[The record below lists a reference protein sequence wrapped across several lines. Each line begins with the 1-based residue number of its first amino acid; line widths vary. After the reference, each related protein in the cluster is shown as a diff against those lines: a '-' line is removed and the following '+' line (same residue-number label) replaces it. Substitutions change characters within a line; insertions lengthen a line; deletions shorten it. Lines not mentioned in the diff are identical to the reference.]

1 MHYKCVV
8 AAIVLGVISVLAAG
22 CSHRSCPCDAR
33 LQRVAI
39 LCDADY
45 AAARACLDSVDR
57 GSLSADDSHFYDFF
71 SLKLDDKEYIEHTS
85 DSLVLALIDYAS
97 KHKDAHYAET
107 LYYGGRVYSD
117 LGDYPTA
124 LQYFQEAI
132 DALPDECTTSAL
144 NSHILSQTGRLLDN
158 LGLQSEARPYVERAL
173 AVDRARGDSLDE
185 VYNLQLLGH
194 IFLAS
199 GQYEQ
204 ADSCYRATLEKKNV
218 LQPTDIAKTMVYLAA
233 IKYEEEQYDSA
244 INLIRGMPAQVSP
257 VVRDNAN
264 AYCAEIYYMA
274 DMPDSAYAYA
284 RGLVDNPES
293 ANREIGYHILLAP
306 DMRGYSP
313 LDTLNGYLYD
323 YSRLLESYYND
334 NDNRLA
340 LTQQALYNYQLQ
352 ERRRIKAEAA
362 NSRLRMAITGIVVLM
377 LVFLVIV
384 LFWKNR
390 VKAEMLSLRR
400 AIADLD
406 RLQGRPAD
414 TQPESVHALR
424 EQLEKRLNQL
434 SADSTSASVPESIL
448 VSDAYRRLQE
458 IVKERRALRDDEDIW
473 AALEAVVIECS
484 PKFKESLTLLTGGS
498 LTEQEYRTALLI
510 KCGCQPLQMAT
521 LFGRTKG
528 TIVSRRESI
537 SQKAFGRKLG
547 TKAIDT
553 IIRML

>member
-1 MHYKCVV
+1 MHYKCAV
-8 AAIVLGVISVLAAG
+8 AAIVLSIISVLTAG
-22 CSHRSCPCDAR
+22 CSHRSRPCDAMLR
-33 LQRVAI
+33 RVAI
-39 LCDADY
+39 LCDTDY
-45 AAARACLDSVDR
+45 EDARACLDSVDR
-57 GSLSADDSHFYDFF
+57 DSLSAVDRHFYDFF
-71 SLKLDDKEYIEHTS
+71 SLKLDDKEYVEHTS

-117 LGDYPTA
+117 IGDYPTA

-132 DALPDECTTSAL
+132 DALPEECATSAL
-144 NSHILSQTGRLLDN
+144 SSHILSQTGRLLDN
-158 LGLQSEARPYVERAL
+158 LGLQNEAQPYVERAL

-185 VYNLQLLGH
+185 MYNLQLLGH
-194 IFLAS
+194 VFLAS
-199 GQYEQ
+199 RQYEQ
-204 ADSCYRATLEKKNV
+204 AESCYRATLEKKDI
-218 LQPTDIAKTMVYLAA
+218 LQPADIAKTMVYLAA
-233 IKYEEEQYDSA
+233 IRYEKEQYDSA
-244 INLIRGMPAQVSP
+244 IDLIRGIPAQVSP

-274 DMPDSAYAYA
+274 GIADSAYAYA

-293 ANREIGYHILLAP
+293 ENREIGYHILLAP
-306 DMRGYSP
+306 DMRGYSA

-323 YSRLLESYYND
+323 YSRLLESYYDD

-352 ERRRIKAEAA
+352 QRKRIKAEAA
-362 NSRLRMAITGIVVLM
+362 NSRLR
-377 LVFLVIV
+377 
-384 LFWKNR
+384 
-390 VKAEMLSLRR
+390 R

-406 RLQGRPAD
+406 RLQSHPDDKRPD
-414 TQPESVHALR
+414 SVHALR
-424 EQLEKRLNQL
+424 EQLQERLNQL
-434 SADSTSASVPESIL
+434 SADSAAATVPESIL
-448 VSDAYRRLQE
+448 ASDAYRQLQE
-458 IVKERRALRDDEDIW
+458 IVKERRALRDDEDLW
-473 AALEAVVIECS
+473 AALETGVIECS
-484 PKFKESLTLLTGGS
+484 PKFKESLTLLTGA

-510 KCGCQPLQMAT
+510 KFGCQPLQMAV